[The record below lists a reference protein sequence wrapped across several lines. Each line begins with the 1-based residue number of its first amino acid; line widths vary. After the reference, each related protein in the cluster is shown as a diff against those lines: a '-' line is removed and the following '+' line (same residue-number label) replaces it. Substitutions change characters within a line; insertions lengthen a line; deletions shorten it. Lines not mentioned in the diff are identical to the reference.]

1 MRPGSLIAGGN
12 AKCYFIR
19 PGPTFH
25 NPNNFSEFLALDSIK
40 NPGLIAAK
48 VSEASWT
55 FPPNGNFLP
64 SPKSESFMPF
74 LAILVLF
81 WRESG
86 HGRRRRTEEEIQDG
100 TYKASQ
106 IKDRIKAKIAHG
118 A

>member
-1 MRPGSLIAGGN
+1 MLFHSSRAD
-12 AKCYFIR
+12 
-19 PGPTFH
+19 FH

-86 HGRRRRTEEEIQDG
+86 HGRRTEEIQDG

-106 IKDRIKAKIAHG
+106 IKDRILRRRS
-118 A
+118 